1 MPIDQLQPISPP
13 RRRLPTF
20 ALLILAIAVVA
31 LGVSLTDQMKREQ
44 APTPVFIHQSGTPA
58 TEQLSDALTGENSPP
73 DLLPLTDGE
82 ESDFAVAAV
91 ANVQPAVITVQRSSE
106 RALLGTD
113 ASTDGAVGSGVIISD
128 AGYAIASL
136 RTTGT
141 DGDLQVVFAD
151 GGIADA
157 DVVAVD
163 EAFQLVLLKIDGDVP
178 AVAPMAGYSPLP
190 GERVLAI
197 GSALDSFFST
207 VTSGVISSSGATMP
221 AEGNWL
227 PVRGVLQ
234 HDAAINEGNE
244 GGPLFDLNGNVI
256 GINIGNVTT
265 SGDEPAQG
273 WSFAVPISSLSELIN
288 AVA

>member
-1 MPIDQLQPISPP
+1 MQFDEFQPISPP
-13 RRRLPTF
+13 RRRIPTF

-31 LGVSLTDQMKREQ
+31 LGVSVTDQMKRE
-44 APTPVFIHQSGTPA
+44 ASPTPVFIHQSGTPA
-58 TEQLSDALTGENSPP
+58 AEFMSDELNSENSPP

-82 ESDFAVAAV
+82 ESDLAVDAVAK
-91 ANVQPAVITVQRSSE
+91 VQPAVITVQRSGE
-106 RALLGTD
+106 EAFLGTSET
-113 ASTDGAVGSGVIISD
+113 ADGAVGSGIIVID
-128 AGYAIASL
+128 GYAIASL

-141 DGDLQVVFAD
+141 DGDLQVMFAD
-151 GGIADA
+151 GRIADA
-157 DVVAVD
+157 AVVAID

-178 AVAPMAGYSPLP
+178 AVASIAGYLPLP

-207 VTSGVISSSGATMP
+207 VTAGVISASGATMP
-221 AEGNWL
+221 AAGNWL
-227 PVRGVLQ
+227 PVRGVIQ

-256 GINIGNVTT
+256 GINIGSVTT

-273 WSFAVPISSLSELIN
+273 WSFAVPISSLSELI
-288 AVA
+288 AAAG